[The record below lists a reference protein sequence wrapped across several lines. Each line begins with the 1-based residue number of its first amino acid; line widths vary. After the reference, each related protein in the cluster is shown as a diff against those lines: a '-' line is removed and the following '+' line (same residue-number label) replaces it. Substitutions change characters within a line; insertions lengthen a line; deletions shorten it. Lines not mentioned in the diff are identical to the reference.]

1 MQRKLVAIDWGTSSL
16 RGALISSDGLVLEKR
31 AFPQGILQVAH
42 GQFQNVFEQ
51 RFGDWMTEDDTL
63 CFVSGM
69 AGSRQGWR
77 EAPYCPCPSG
87 FEDIAHHLQWIE
99 KDRIGIVPGLSTFN
113 DSTPDVMR
121 GEEIQIF
128 GALNTLQIDT
138 AQFILPGT
146 HSKWTQ
152 VLDGR
157 ITHFETFMTGEF
169 YALLSQHSILAKTC
183 LPDAPLKKEV
193 FLDGVMQSQKRGGL
207 LHHAFSARSL
217 ALFEKLNP
225 AQSSSYISGL
235 LIGEEIKSAKS
246 DVHAASTPLF
256 ILGNSQLTQRYTFAM
271 EALGLSTQALAD
283 EVTWSGIWAL
293 AHHLY
298 PDHFTLSSRT

>member
-1 MQRKLVAIDWGTSSL
+1 MQRKLVAVDWGTSSL
-16 RGALISSDGLVLEKR
+16 RGALIGSEGVVLEKR

-42 GQFQNVFEQ
+42 GQFQHVFEQ
-51 RFGDWMTEDDTL
+51 RFGDWIAADTL
-63 CFVSGM
+63 CLISGM

-87 FEDIAHHLQWIE
+87 FEDIAQHLQWIE
-99 KDRIGIVPGLSTFN
+99 NDRIGIVPGLSTWN
-113 DSTPDVMR
+113 DDTPDVMR

-128 GALNTLQIDT
+128 GALASQRIHH
-138 AQFILPGT
+138 AQFVLPGT
-146 HSKWTQ
+146 HSKWAH
-152 VLDGR
+152 VVDGK
-157 ITHFETFMTGEF
+157 ITAFKTFMTGEF

-193 FLDGVMQSQKRGGL
+193 FIEGVMQSQKPGGL

-235 LIGEEIKSAKS
+235 LIGEEIKSAK
-246 DVHAASTPLF
+246 DERTEKLENQAPLF
-256 ILGNSQLTQRYTFAM
+256 ILGNGQLTQRYGFAM
-271 EALGLSTQALAD
+271 EALGLSATALAD
-283 EVTWSGIWAL
+283 EVTWTGLWAL
-293 AHHLY
+293 AQHLF
-298 PDHFTLSSRT
+298 PQDFTLS

>member
-1 MQRKLVAIDWGTSSL
+1 MQRKLLAVDWGTSSL
-16 RGALISSDGLVLEKR
+16 RGALLNCEGVVLEKR

-42 GQFQNVFEQ
+42 GQSQHVFEQ
-51 RFGDWMTEDDTL
+51 RFGDWINADTL
-63 CFVSGM
+63 SLISGM

-87 FEDIAHHLQWIE
+87 FQDIAQHLQWID
-99 KDRIGIVPGLSTFN
+99 KDRIGIVPGLSTWN
-113 DSTPDVMR
+113 DDTPDVMR

-128 GALNTLQIDT
+128 GALSAQQIQT
-138 AQFILPGT
+138 AQFVLPGT
-146 HSKWTQ
+146 HSKWAQ
-152 VLDGR
+152 VLDGK
-157 ITHFETFMTGEF
+157 ITSFKTFMTGEF

-193 FLDGVMQSQKRGGL
+193 FLEGVMQSQKPGGL

-235 LIGEEIKSAKS
+235 LIGEEINSAKA
-246 DVHAASTPLF
+246 HIQNEGTPLF
-256 ILGNSQLTQRYTFAM
+256 VLGNGQLTQRYGFAM
-271 EALGLSTQALAD
+271 EALGLNATALTD
-283 EVTWSGIWAL
+283 ELTWSGLWAL

-298 PDHFTLSSRT
+298 PNDFKLS

>member
-1 MQRKLVAIDWGTSSL
+1 MQRKLVAVDWGTSSL
-16 RGALISSDGLVLEKR
+16 RGALINSEGVVLEKR

-42 GQFQNVFEQ
+42 GQFPNVFEQ
-51 RFGDWMTEDDTL
+51 RFGDWMGADTL
-63 CFVSGM
+63 CLISGM

-87 FEDIAHHLQWIE
+87 FEDLAQHLQWIE
-99 KDRIGIVPGLSTFN
+99 KDRSGIVPGLSTWN
-113 DSTPDVMR
+113 DDTPDVMR

-128 GALNTLQIDT
+128 GALAAQQIQT
-138 AQFILPGT
+138 AQFVLPGT
-146 HSKWTQ
+146 HSKWAQ
-152 VLDGR
+152 VLDGK
-157 ITHFETFMTGEF
+157 ISAFKTFMTGEF

-193 FLDGVMQSQKRGGL
+193 FIDGVMQSQKSGGL

-235 LIGEEIKSAKS
+235 LIGEEIKSAKA
-246 DVHAASTPLF
+246 DRGDDSTPLF
-256 ILGNSQLTQRYTFAM
+256 ILGNGQLTQRYGFAM
-271 EALGLSTQALAD
+271 EALGLSATALTD
-283 EVTWSGIWAL
+283 EVTWSGLWAL
-293 AHHLY
+293 AHHLF
-298 PDHFTLSSRT
+298 PQDFI

>member
-1 MQRKLVAIDWGTSSL
+1 MQRKLLAVDWGTSSL
-16 RGALISSDGLVLEKR
+16 RGALLNCEGVVLEKR

-42 GQFQNVFEQ
+42 GQFQHVFEQ
-51 RFGDWMTEDDTL
+51 RFGDWISVDTL
-63 CFVSGM
+63 SLISGM

-87 FEDIAHHLQWIE
+87 FQDIAQHLQWID
-99 KDRIGIVPGLSTFN
+99 KDRIGIVPGLSTWN
-113 DSTPDVMR
+113 DETPDVMR

-128 GALNTLQIDT
+128 GALSAQQIQT
-138 AQFILPGT
+138 AQFVLPGT
-146 HSKWTQ
+146 HSKWAQ
-152 VLDGR
+152 VSDGK
-157 ITHFETFMTGEF
+157 ITSFKTFMTGEF

-193 FLDGVMQSQKRGGL
+193 FLEGVMQSQKPGGL

-235 LIGEEIKSAKS
+235 LIGEEINSAKA
-246 DVHAASTPLF
+246 HIQNEGTPLF
-256 ILGNSQLTQRYTFAM
+256 VLGNGQLTQRYGFAM
-271 EALGLSTQALAD
+271 EALGLNATALTD
-283 EVTWSGIWAL
+283 ELTWSGLWAL

-298 PDHFTLSSRT
+298 PNDFKLS